1 MEVPTIFLNRILVE
15 AAKRSAISLHLS
27 VGSLPILKID
37 NGLAEMEN
45 ESMVSAELINKIISS
60 FLADDEKAK
69 LEKEKEI
76 IVVKN
81 LAGDFRFRINI
92 FYQKELPSLS
102 FHHIPETIKSPK
114 ELKLPQVINN
124 LINISSGL
132 FIFSGSQLSGKTT
145 TVASIIEEINKISKK
160 FIITIEDPVEY
171 IFKNQKS
178 IIEQRQV
185 GRDVISVESGLK
197 HCLEKDADIIYI
209 SEIKEEFEKAIPLV
223 IEMAAGN
230 ALVLLE
236 INADSVLM
244 AIDKVL
250 NSLEKKLSTETARY
264 ALADVLIGAIN
275 QRLLPHRG
283 GGLVMACEIMLM
295 TPPVKSLIRDGKIYQ
310 IESIIQTSKREG
322 MINMERAIEELIK
335 SGEVKQEDLGGSII
349 LNI

>member
-1 MEVPTIFLNRILVE
+1 MET
-15 AAKRSAISLHLS
+15 AKRSAISLHLS
-27 VGSLPILKID
+27 VGSPPILKID
-37 NGLAEMEN
+37 NILSEMEN
-45 ESMVSAELINKIISS
+45 ESIVSTELVNKIIGS
-60 FLADDEKAK
+60 FLSDDEKIK

-102 FHHIPETIKSPK
+102 FHHIPEIIKSPK
-114 ELKLPQVINN
+114 ELKLPQIINN
-124 LINISSGL
+124 LVNISSGL
-132 FIFSGSQLSGKTT
+132 FIISGSQLSGKTT

-160 FIITIEDPVEY
+160 FIITIEDPIEY
-171 IFKNQKS
+171 VFKNQKS

-209 SEIKEEFEKAIPLV
+209 SEIKEEFEKAMPLV

-236 INADSVLM
+236 VNADSVLR
-244 AIDKVL
+244 AIDKIL
-250 NSLEKKLSTETARY
+250 NSLEKKSSAETARF
-264 ALADVLIGAIN
+264 AMADVLIGAVN
-275 QRLLPHRG
+275 QKLLPHRG
-283 GGLVMACEIMLM
+283 GGLVVACEIMLM
-295 TPPVKSLIRDGKIYQ
+295 NPPIKSLIRDGKIYQ

-322 MINMERAIEELIK
+322 MINMGKAIEELIK
-335 SGEVKQEDLGGSII
+335 SGEVKQDDLGSSII